1 VDSARVE
8 VYGGRQA
15 PLMLLKDLTVLVPPE
30 AVARRL
36 GYREIGQMAAPIR
49 ALFDELMAAAPALL
63 EPCAVVRELELL
75 REEPRRVVLGQGV
88 LVIESA
94 SLAARVHGCAQAT
107 AFAATIGSA
116 LEDQV
121 GAAIEIGE
129 VTRAMVLDA
138 LGSMAADA
146 LAGAVQA
153 HLALV
158 AQARGLEA
166 TKRYSPGY
174 GDWNVLDQ
182 SAFIAMVEGDQIG
195 LRVNEYGQILPEKS
209 VSGLVGFRRP
219 HQGGG

>member
-1 VDSARVE
+1 
-8 VYGGRQA
+8 
-15 PLMLLKDLTVLVPPE
+15 MILKDLAVSVPPL

-36 GYREIGQMAAPIR
+36 GYREIAQMSAPVR
-49 ALFDELMAAAPALL
+49 VLFDQLMAAAPALL
-63 EPCAVVRELELL
+63 EPVATIRELELL

-88 LVIESA
+88 LVVESTT
-94 SLAARVHGCAQAT
+94 LAARVSGCRQA
-107 AFAATIGSA
+107 AVFAATIGSA

-121 GAAIEIGE
+121 GAALEAGE
-129 VTRAMVLDA
+129 VTRALVLDA

-153 HLALV
+153 QLMLG

-174 GDWNVLDQ
+174 GDWSVLDQ
-182 SAFIAMVEGDQIG
+182 AGLIELVEGDRIG

-219 HQGGG
+219 RLL

>member
-1 VDSARVE
+1 MWAWVDSRRGPELWWLA
-8 VYGGRQA
+8 
-15 PLMLLKDLTVLVPPE
+15 MILKDLSVAVPPT

-36 GYREIGQMAAPIR
+36 GYRDCEQMAPPVR
-49 ALFDELMAAAPALL
+49 ALFEELMAAAPALV
-63 EPCAVVRELELL
+63 EPRVVVREMELL

-88 LVIESA
+88 LVIESR
-94 SLAARVHGCAQAT
+94 SLAARVHGCSQAT
-107 AFAATIGSA
+107 AFAATIGA
-116 LEDQV
+116 AVEDQV

-129 VTRAMVLDA
+129 ITRALVLDA

-195 LRVNEYGQILPEKS
+195 LRVNEFGQILPEKS

-219 HQGGG
+219 RPR